1 MARLPDASTPAEVRG
16 IFGRNLRVL
25 CEGESSISD
34 LCRRIAI
41 NRTQFNRYLG
51 GEAFPRPDILQRICA
66 HFDVDARILLEPIEA
81 IRADWRLRAALTLR
95 NIAMPPQA
103 RPFDHYLM
111 PDGIYRFWR
120 KSFSHPGN
128 YVTGLWRVY
137 TKDSVKMLKSFDL
150 YPQPVRRG
158 TRRYARKVPYSGVF
172 MQHFDGVSL
181 LCSTGSENVLSFSF
195 FEYGL
200 SGSTRFYNGVSI
212 LTRRQMQGT
221 TRLSNIVLERF
232 SGDCA
237 ELIRMARQTGIND
250 GRAVPEAA
258 RRALDRLPDDT

>member
-1 MARLPDASTPAEVRG
+1 MPRLPSSSHPAEVRAV
-16 IFGRNLRVL
+16 FGQNLRVL

-34 LCRRIAI
+34 LCRRIGI

-66 HFDVDARILLEPIEA
+66 HFSVDARILLEPIA
-81 IRADWRLRAALTLR
+81 QIRADWRLRAALSLR
-95 NIAMPPQA
+95 DVAMPPRA

-120 KSFSHPGN
+120 KSFSHPGK
-128 YVTGLWRVY
+128 YVTGLWRVH
-137 TKDSVKMLKSFDL
+137 TEDNVKKLKSFDL
-150 YPQPVRRG
+150 YPHPVRRG
-158 TRRYARKVPYSGVF
+158 TRRAARKVPYSGVF

-181 LCSTGSENVLSFSF
+181 LCSTGSENVLSFTF

-200 SGSTRFYNGVSI
+200 SGSTRYYNGVSI

-221 TRLSNIVLERF
+221 ARLSNIVLERF
-232 SGDCA
+232 TGECA
-237 ELIRMARQTGIND
+237 DLIRLARQIGIGD
-250 GRAVPEAA
+250 GHTVPEPA
-258 RRALDRLPDDT
+258 RRALDRLPDEA